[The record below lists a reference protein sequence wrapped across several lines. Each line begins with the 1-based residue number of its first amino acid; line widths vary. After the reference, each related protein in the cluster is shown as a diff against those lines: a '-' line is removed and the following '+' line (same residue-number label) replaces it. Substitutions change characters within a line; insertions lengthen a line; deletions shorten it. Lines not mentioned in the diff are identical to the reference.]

1 MVKAELRQ
9 NLLRSRMALSP
20 QLYQEYSD
28 RLCEHLQEFLL
39 AHVFLGQTILA
50 YQPHRQEPDL
60 RRLFAQSINQSAYQW
75 GLPRCLPQRQ
85 LAWHLWQP
93 GEPLEHNSYG
103 LAEPL
108 ATANPI
114 NLATTAALL
123 IPMVGFDAEG
133 YRLGYG
139 GGYFDRLLAS
149 CEWQRVLKIGIAFD
163 LALVPKIPIDSW
175 DVPLHRIFTES
186 GMVVDLV

>member
-1 MVKAELRQ
+1 MDKARLRQ
-9 NLLRSRMALSP
+9 DLLRSRMALSP
-20 QLYQEYSD
+20 ELYQEYSD
-28 RLCEHLQEFLL
+28 RLCGHLQKFLL
-39 AHVFLGQTILA
+39 AHVTPGQTILA

-60 RRLFAQSINQSAYQW
+60 RLLFAQPDYQW

-93 GEPLEHNSYG
+93 GEPLVNNSYG

-108 ATANPI
+108 VTANSIDP
-114 NLATTAALL
+114 AVAAALL
-123 IPMVGFDAEG
+123 IPMVGFDARG

-149 CEWQRVLKIGIAFD
+149 PEWQQVLTIGIAFD
-163 LALVPKIPIDSW
+163 LALVPKIPIDPW
-175 DVPLHRIFTES
+175 DLPLHRIFTES

>member
-9 NLLRSRMALSP
+9 NLLRSRMALSSE
-20 QLYQEYSD
+20 LYQEYSD
-28 RLCEHLQEFLL
+28 RLCGHLQKFLL
-39 AHVFLGQTILA
+39 AQVLPGQTILA
-50 YQPHRQEPDL
+50 YHPHRQEPDL
-60 RRLFAQSINQSAYQW
+60 SSLFAQSNYQW

-93 GEPLEHNSYG
+93 GEPLVNNSYG

-108 ATANPI
+108 ATADSLDSAAI
-114 NLATTAALL
+114 AALL
-123 IPMVGFDAEG
+123 IPMVGFDARG

-149 CEWQRVLKIGIAFD
+149 SEWQRVLTIGIAFD
-163 LALVPKIPIDSW
+163 LALVPNIPIDPW
-175 DVPLHRIFTES
+175 DLPLHRIFTES

>member
-20 QLYQEYSD
+20 ELYQEYSD
-28 RLCEHLQEFLL
+28 RLCGHLQKFLL
-39 AHVFLGQTILA
+39 AHVLPGQTILA

-60 RRLFAQSINQSAYQW
+60 SQLFHSSYQW
-75 GLPRCLPQRQ
+75 GFPRCLPHRQ

-93 GEPLEHNSYG
+93 GEPLLHNFYG

-108 ATANPI
+108 ATANLISPDA
-114 NLATTAALL
+114 ATLL
-123 IPMVGFDAEG
+123 IPMVGFDIKG

-149 CEWQRVLKIGIAFD
+149 SEWQHALKIGIAFD
-163 LALVPKIPIDSW
+163 SALVPKIPIDPW
-175 DVPLHRIFTES
+175 DLPLHRIFTES
-186 GMVVDLV
+186 GMVVNLV

>member
-1 MVKAELRQ
+1 MVRKAELRQ
-9 NLLRSRMALSP
+9 ELLRSRMNLSP
-20 QLYQEYSD
+20 ELYQEYSD
-28 RLCEHLQEFLL
+28 QLCGHLQKFLL
-39 AHVFLGQTILA
+39 AHVLPGQTILA
-50 YQPHRQEPDL
+50 YQPHRLEPDL
-60 RRLFAQSINQSAYQW
+60 QRLFTRSDYQW

-85 LAWHLWQP
+85 LAWHLWRP
-93 GEPLEHNSYG
+93 GETLVRNSYG

-114 NLATTAALL
+114 NLAETAALL

-149 CEWQRVLKIGIAFD
+149 SEWQQVLKIGIAFD

-175 DVPLHRIFTES
+175 DLPLQRIFTES

>member
-1 MVKAELRQ
+1 MDKPGLRKD
-9 NLLRSRMALSP
+9 LLRSRMALSP
-20 QLYQEYSD
+20 ELYQEYSD
-28 RLCEHLQEFLL
+28 RLCGHLQKFLQN
-39 AHVFLGQTILA
+39 HVLPGQTILA

-60 RRLFAQSINQSAYQW
+60 RLLFAQPDYQW

-93 GEPLEHNSYG
+93 REPLVNNSYG

-108 ATANPI
+108 VTANLI
-114 NLATTAALL
+114 NPAVAKVLL
-123 IPMVGFDAEG
+123 IPMVGFDAQG

-149 CEWQRVLKIGIAFD
+149 SEWQQVLTIGIAFD
-163 LALVPKIPIDSW
+163 LALVPKIPIDPW
-175 DVPLHRIFTES
+175 DQPLHKIFTES